1 MWQGCALGRA
11 RLTALARRMT
21 LAETRCTMIN
31 RSEFPEVAMSNHYLW
46 MPTLLVL
53 SAVTACTSTPPQT
66 GRPVASAPSTAS
78 APKAYVTGSRIAV
91 PVDARMGLPE
101 ANPAQQVV
109 SQDDLERT
117 GQTDVGAALRQ
128 LVPALD

>member
-1 MWQGCALGRA
+1 
-11 RLTALARRMT
+11 
-21 LAETRCTMIN
+21 
-31 RSEFPEVAMSNHYLW
+31 
-46 MPTLLVL
+46 
-53 SAVTACTSTPPQT
+53 
-66 GRPVASAPSTAS
+66 
-78 APKAYVTGSRIAV
+78 
-91 PVDARMGLPE
+91 MGLPE